1 MKNKYLALG
10 FILASA
16 SILSLSSFKPE
27 AVRLESSFHMS
38 KFSNSGPVARTGAPD
53 EGTCTQ
59 CHAGSIL
66 DGTTINDIT
75 LGSGTELVPGA
86 MTTVTLNF
94 GDAGSK
100 NGFQVTV
107 LDESNNMAGTLSS
120 ADASTQTSTGM
131 GRTYVNHTSSSLS
144 NSSWTFNWT
153 APAASI
159 PTVTFY
165 VATNKSNSNG
175 QNSGDLIY
183 NSQHVFSQAGVGLF
197 TEVKQD
203 VFFDL
208 GYSANENAIVLDY
221 TLSEKKDAVLTVV
234 DLKGQ
239 TILLENLGNAFE
251 GDNSTK
257 VALPV
262 GIKPGIY
269 VAHFFVGNK
278 GGSRKFF
285 VN

>member
-16 SILSLSSFKPE
+16 SIISLTSFKPE
-27 AVRLESSFHMS
+27 TIGLEKSFHLS
-38 KFSNSGPVARTGAPD
+38 KFSNSGPVAKTGAPG

-66 DGTTINDIT
+66 DGATVNTIT
-75 LGSGTELVPGA
+75 LGSGSDIVPGA
-86 MTTVTLNF
+86 MTSVTLDF

-107 LDESNNMAGTLSS
+107 LDETNTMAGTLSS
-120 ADASTQTSTGM
+120 ADATTQISTGM

-144 NSSWTFNWT
+144 NSTWSFNWT
-153 APAASI
+153 APSANI

-165 VATNKSNSNG
+165 VATNKSNANN

-183 NSQHVFSQAGVGLF
+183 NSQHVFSQAGAGLF
-197 TEVKQD
+197 SEVKQE

-208 GYSANENAIVLDY
+208 GYSPNENAIVLDY
-221 TLSEKKDAVLTVV
+221 FVKEQDNAVLTVV

-239 TILLENLGNAFE
+239 TLLLENLGEVFE
-251 GDNSTK
+251 GENSSK
-257 VALPV
+257 FALPL

-285 VN
+285 VK